1 MAIGPRLD
9 LRQQQALVM
18 TPQLQQAIRLLQMS
32 NLEAQ
37 LYVEREVD
45 QNPLLEREDSGGGPE
60 SDAEE
65 TAAPASET
73 TPELTLSVDKADE
86 GLLERA
92 TEVLDTDSESVWG
105 TASDNAA
112 EAPWRGLGSQSR
124 GSDEDMSDVD
134 NVAAKEVSLRDHLLG
149 QINVDIIEAADRLI
163 AIHLLDTL
171 DDSGY
176 LTGDLAQVAA
186 QLGCDKA
193 QLNDTLAKLQTLD
206 PPGVFA
212 RDLAEC
218 LKIQL
223 RESGRLTPKMERL
236 LQHLDLL
243 ARRDFT
249 VLRRI
254 CHVDSDELSDMI
266 AVIKTLNPKPGAVFD
281 EPVAQPVTPDVIVRP
296 RAGGLWTVELNN
308 DTLPRVLINNRY
320 YAVVNSK
327 ARNKTEKEYIAERLQ
342 SASWLV
348 KALQQRAETILKV
361 ATTLVKEQEGFLNKG
376 IQQLKPLTLG
386 HVARI
391 LEIHESTVSRVVN
404 NKYMATPR
412 GVFAMRYFF
421 DSAIGQQDSGG
432 EGVMSAEALRFKIKA
447 LIERETPDD
456 VLSDDR
462 IVDIL
467 RRDGCEV
474 ARRTVTKYREVLQI
488 PSSVQ
493 RRRAKLLHTQVG

>member
-37 LYVEREVD
+37 LYIEREID
-45 QNPLLEREDSGGGPE
+45 QNPLLEREDSGGGP
-60 SDAEE
+60 DTAPEE
-65 TAAPASET
+65 APPAASE
-73 TPELTLSVDKADE
+73 PAELSGSVDTADE

-105 TASDNAA
+105 TNDDSRP
-112 EAPWRGLGSQSR
+112 EAPWRGLGQGRS
-124 GSDEDMSDVD
+124 GDEDTSDID
-134 NVAAKEVSLRDHLLG
+134 NVAAREVTLRDHLLG
-149 QINVDIIEAADRLI
+149 QINVDVIEPADRLI
-163 AIHLLDTL
+163 AIHLLDLL
-171 DDSGY
+171 DDAGY
-176 LTGDLAQVAA
+176 LTGDLAQAA
-186 QLGCDKA
+186 LQLGCDKTQILEVLA
-193 QLNDTLAKLQTLD
+193 TLQRLD

-223 RESGRLTPKMERL
+223 RESGRLTPKLDRL

-243 ARRDFT
+243 GRRDFT

-254 CHVDSDELSDMI
+254 CHADSDELAEMVG
-266 AVIKTLNPKPGAVFD
+266 VIKSLNPKPGAVFD
-281 EPVAQPVTPDVIVRP
+281 EAVAQPVTPDVIVRP
-296 RAGGLWTVELNN
+296 RGGEWTVEINN
-308 DTLPRVLINNRY
+308 DNLPRVLINNRY
-320 YAVVNSK
+320 YAVVSSK
-327 ARNKTEKEYIAERLQ
+327 VRSKVEKEYIAERLQ

-361 ATTLVKEQEGFLNKG
+361 ATTLVKEQEGFLTHG
-376 IQQLKPLTLG
+376 IQHLKPLTLG

-412 GVFAMRYFF
+412 GVFSMRYFF
-421 DSAIGQQDSGG
+421 DSAVGQQDAG
-432 EGVMSAEALRFKIKA
+432 EVVSAEALRFKIKA
-447 LIERETPDD
+447 LIERETPDN

-467 RRDGCEV
+467 RKDGCEV
-474 ARRTVTKYREVLQI
+474 ARRTVTKYRELLQI

-493 RRRAKLLHTQVG
+493 RRRAKLLHTQAS

>member
-32 NLEAQ
+32 NLEVQ
-37 LYVEREVD
+37 LWVEREVD
-45 QNPLLEREDSGGGPE
+45 QNPLLEREDGGGQ
-60 SDAEE
+60 DHAGAEKP
-65 TAAPASET
+65 APTNDS
-73 TPELTLSVDKADE
+73 PELSPPVDDKAEDAIV
-86 GLLERA
+86 ERA
-92 TEVLDTDSESVWG
+92 TEALDTDSESVWG
-105 TASDNAA
+105 TAD
-112 EAPWRGLGSQSR
+112 EAGGGGDASWRGLSRRGSS
-124 GSDEDMSDVD
+124 SDEDMSDVD
-134 NVAAKEVSLRDHLLG
+134 NVAAKEMSLRDHLLG
-149 QINVDIIEAADRLI
+149 QINVDVIDAPDRLI
-163 AIHLLDTL
+163 ATHLLDTL

-176 LTGDLAQVAA
+176 LTGDLAQIGQ

-193 QLNDTLAKLQTLD
+193 KLDDILAQLQTLD

-223 RESGRLTPKMERL
+223 RESGRLTPKLERL

-243 ARRDFT
+243 GRRDFT
-249 VLRRI
+249 VLRRL
-254 CHVDSDELSDMI
+254 CHVDSDELAEMVAAI
-266 AVIKTLNPKPGAVFD
+266 RTLNPKPGAVFD
-281 EPVAQPVTPDVIVRP
+281 QPVAQPVTPDVIVRP
-296 RAGGLWTVELNN
+296 RAGGDWTVELNN

-320 YAVVNSK
+320 YAVISK
-327 ARNKTEKEYIAERLQ
+327 RAKSKPEREYVAERLQ

-348 KALQQRAETILKV
+348 RALQQRAETILRV
-361 ATTLVKEQEGFLNKG
+361 AITLVKEQGGFLNHG
-376 IQQLKPLTLG
+376 IQHLRPLTLG

-421 DSAIGQQDSGG
+421 DSAIGQQDAG
-432 EGVMSAEALRFKIKA
+432 EVMSAEALRFKIKA
-447 LIERETPDD
+447 LIEREASDD

-467 RRDGCEV
+467 RRDGCGV
-474 ARRTVTKYREVLQI
+474 ARRTVTKYRELLQI

-493 RRRAKLLHTQVG
+493 RRRAKLLHSQAS

>member
-37 LYVEREVD
+37 LFIEREVD
-45 QNPLLEREDSGGGPE
+45 QNPLLEREDAGGGPE
-60 SDAEE
+60 IAED
-65 TAAPASET
+65 APAPAKET
-73 TPELTLSVDKADE
+73 TAELTGAVDKPDA

-92 TEVLDTDSESVWG
+92 TEVLDADAESVWG
-105 TASDNAA
+105 TSEESG
-112 EAPWRGLGSQSR
+112 EAPWRGLTSGGRSA
-124 GSDEDMSDVD
+124 SDHDLSDID
-134 NVAAKEVSLRDHLLG
+134 NVAAKAVSLRDHLLG
-149 QINVDIIEAADRLI
+149 QINIDVIEPTDRLI

-176 LTGDLAQVAA
+176 LTGDLAQIAA
-186 QLGCDKA
+186 QLGCSEAKLSEVLA
-193 QLNDTLAKLQTLD
+193 QLQTLD
-206 PPGVFA
+206 PPGAFA

-218 LKIQL
+218 LKLQL
-223 RESGRLTPKMERL
+223 RESGRLTPKLDSL

-243 ARRDFT
+243 GRRDFPM
-249 VLRRI
+249 LRRVCQI
-254 CHVDSDELSDMI
+254 DSDELAEMI
-266 AVIKTLNPKPGAVFD
+266 GVIKTLNPKPGAVFD
-281 EPVAQPVTPDVIVRP
+281 EPVAQAVTPDVIVRP
-296 RAGGLWTVELNN
+296 RAGGQWTIELNN
-308 DTLPRVLINNRY
+308 DTLPRVLVNNRY
-320 YAVVNSK
+320 YAVVSTK
-327 ARNKTEKEYIAERLQ
+327 ARSKTEKDYIAERLQ

-361 ATTLVKEQEGFLNKG
+361 ATTLVKEQEGFLSQG
-376 IQQLKPLTLG
+376 VEHLKPLTLG

-412 GVFAMRYFF
+412 GMFAMRYFF
-421 DSAIGQQDSGG
+421 DSAVGQQETGG
-432 EGVMSAEALRFKIKA
+432 EAMSAEALRFKIKA

-456 VLSDDR
+456 VLSDDK
-462 IVDIL
+462 IVNIL

-474 ARRTVTKYREVLQI
+474 ARRTVTKYRELLQI

-493 RRRAKLLHTQVG
+493 RRRAKLLHSHAS

>member
-9 LRQQQALVM
+9 LKQQQALVM

-37 LYVEREVD
+37 LYVEREID
-45 QNPLLEREDSGGGPE
+45 QNPLLEREDNGGGADPE
-60 SDAEE
+60 EE
-65 TAAPASET
+65 TPAPASDT
-73 TPELTLSVDKADE
+73 TAELSASVDKADE

-105 TASDNAA
+105 ANDGAS
-112 EAPWRGLGSQSR
+112 EAPWRSLGQGGNRS
-124 GSDEDMSDVD
+124 GDEEMSDVD
-134 NVAAKEVSLRDHLLG
+134 NVAAKEMSLRDHLLG
-149 QINVDIIEAADRLI
+149 QINVDVIDAPDRLI
-163 AIHLLDTL
+163 AIQLLDLL

-176 LTGDLAQVAA
+176 LTGDLAQLAQ
-186 QLGCDKA
+186 QLGCERTK
-193 QLNDTLAKLQTLD
+193 LNDILTQLQTLD

-223 RESGRLTPKMERL
+223 RESGRLTPKLERL

-254 CHVDSDELSDMI
+254 CNVDSDELAEMI
-266 AVIKTLNPKPGAVFD
+266 AAIKTLNPKPGAVFD
-281 EPVAQPVTPDVIVRP
+281 EVVAQPVTPDVIVRP
-296 RAGGLWTVELNN
+296 RPGGQWSVELNN
-308 DTLPRVLINNRY
+308 DNLPRVLVNNRY
-320 YAVVNSK
+320 YAVVSNK
-327 ARNKTEKEYIAERLQ
+327 ARSKTEKEYIAERLQ

-348 KALQQRAETILKV
+348 KALQQRAETILRV
-361 ATTLVKEQEGFLNKG
+361 ATTLVAEQEGFLSKG
-376 IQQLKPLTLG
+376 IQHLKPLTLG

-421 DSAIGQQDSGG
+421 DSAIGQQDAG
-432 EGVMSAEALRFKIKA
+432 EVISAEALRFKIKA

-474 ARRTVTKYREVLQI
+474 ARRTVTKYRELLQI

-493 RRRAKLLHTQVG
+493 RRRAKLLHTPAS